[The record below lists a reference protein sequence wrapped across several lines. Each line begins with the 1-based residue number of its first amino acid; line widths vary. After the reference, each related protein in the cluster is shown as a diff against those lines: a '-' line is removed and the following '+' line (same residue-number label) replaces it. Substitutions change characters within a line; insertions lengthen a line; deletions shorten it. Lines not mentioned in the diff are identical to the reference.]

1 MVKHSKKILEVT
13 GYNKYQLVKS
23 NIFFLYHWT
32 KKFQITIAD
41 KLIRQ
46 LYSPEEQLLQIQ
58 GKEKLY
64 ILCRGKVEI

>member
-46 LYSPEEQLLQIQ
+46 LYSPEEQLLQI
-58 GKEKLY
+58 
-64 ILCRGKVEI
+64 